1 MIVSITK
8 LELKSYSKIF
18 AFFGL
23 NQKIIKE
30 LQGSNCKQ
38 FKLSPNWNLGTWYTM
53 TLWGNEADL
62 LAFYRGGTH
71 AKAMQEAANFSTNIK
86 AIRVEGTELINWKKA
101 KKLFD

>member
-8 LELKSYSKIF
+8 LELKSYAKIF
-18 AFFGL
+18 AFFGF

-53 TLWGNEADL
+53 TLWENETDL
-62 LAFYRGGTH
+62 FTFYRGGTH
-71 AKAMQEAANFSTNIK
+71 AKAMLEATNFSTNIK
-86 AIRVEGTELINWKKA
+86 AIRIEGDELVKWRKA